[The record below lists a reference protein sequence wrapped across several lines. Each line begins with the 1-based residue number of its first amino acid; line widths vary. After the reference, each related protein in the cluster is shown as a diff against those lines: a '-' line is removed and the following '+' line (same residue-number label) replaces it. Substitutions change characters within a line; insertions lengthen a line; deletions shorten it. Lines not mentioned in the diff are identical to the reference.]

1 MCYSVAQ
8 MQRKKYL
15 TAVREGYSQEI
26 LDQLYEDWQKS
37 QREESENDV
46 NSPMAFVNGFDHP
59 KLFCLHKETSLVAS
73 RLTWGLIP
81 SWVKDRN
88 QANEIR
94 NKTLNARGES
104 IFEKLAFQTSIREK
118 RCLIFV
124 DGFYEYYHFKRK
136 TFPHFIQHIDEA
148 QPLIFGGI
156 WEEWVDQDTAEI
168 VRSTSI
174 VTTEANPFM
183 REIHNNPKANDAR
196 MPLILAPADTDQ
208 WLNASSDSEVKELI
222 KPLANQQLKAHTV
235 IRNLTKNVPVDAV
248 LKEYIYPELFVQGT
262 LF

>member
-15 TAVREGYSQEI
+15 TAVREGYAQEI
-26 LDQLYEDWQKS
+26 IDQLYEDWQKS
-37 QREESENDV
+37 QREDSENDV
-46 NSPMAFVNGFDHP
+46 DSPMAFVNGFDHP
-59 KLFCLHKETSLVAS
+59 KSFCLHKETSLVAS
-73 RLTWGLIP
+73 RMTWGLIP

-104 IFEKLAFQTSIREK
+104 IFEKPAFQSSIREK

-136 TFPHFIQHIDEA
+136 TFPHFIQLIDET

-156 WEEWVDQDTAEI
+156 WDEWVDQDTAEI

-183 REIHNNPKANDAR
+183 REIHNNPKANGAR
-196 MPLILAPADTDQ
+196 MPLILAPTDTDQ
-208 WLNASSDSEVKELI
+208 WLNATNDSEIKELI
-222 KPLANQQLKAHTV
+222 KPMPNQQLKAHTV
-235 IRNLTKNVPVDAV
+235 IRNLHKNIPIEAI
-248 LKEYIYPELFVQGT
+248 LEEYIYPELFVQGT

>member
-15 TAVREGYSQEI
+15 TAVREGYAQEI
-26 LDQLYEDWQKS
+26 IDQLYEDWQKS
-37 QREESENDV
+37 QREDSENDV
-46 NSPMAFVNGFDHP
+46 NTPMAYLNGFDHP
-59 KLFCLHKETSLVAS
+59 KLFCLHNES
-73 RLTWGLIP
+73 RLIADRMTWGLIP
-81 SWVKDRN
+81 SWVKDRH

-104 IFEKLAFQTSIREK
+104 IFEKPAFQISVRER

-124 DGFYEYYHFKRK
+124 DGFYEYLHFKRK
-136 TFPHFIQHIDEA
+136 TFPHFIQHIEA
-148 QPLIFGGI
+148 DQPLIFGGI
-156 WEEWVDQDTAEI
+156 WDEWVDQETAEI

-183 REIHNNPKANDAR
+183 RNIHNNPKANGAR
-196 MPLILAPADTDQ
+196 MPLILDPKDIDQ
-208 WLNASSDSEVKELI
+208 WMNAKADHEIKELI
-222 KPLANQQLKAHTV
+222 KPMPNQQLKAHTV
-235 IRNLTKNVPVDAV
+235 IRNLNKNVSAEAILEEFV
-248 LKEYIYPELFVQGT
+248 YPELFVQGT